1 MKKIIQE
8 HLGLN
13 DIKIVSIETNRKNEI
28 EITIE
33 STLKGTSCHNCGGKI
48 TKP

>member
-13 DIKIVSIETNRKNEI
+13 DIKIDTLQTNSKNHI

-33 STLKGTSCHNCGGKI
+33 STLKGTNCQHCRGKI